1 MLKGNLV
8 RLNPTNCFTT
18 RNGGGRK
25 YSLTHSRND
34 EEGIVDGRRHITE
47 EEREA
52 WYASPESKGMNSAGE
67 SKLPP
72 TCATVPVHK
81 SEILRV
87 ERARCRMSF
96 GYGSPTGGWARV
108 RNIKTDQVFYIKR
121 DHLEVVA
128 R

>member
-18 RNGGGRK
+18 RNGGGLE
-25 YSLTHSRND
+25 YPLTHRHND
-34 EEGIVDGRRHITE
+34 DEGIVDGRRHITE

-52 WYASPESKGMNSAGE
+52 WYASPESKGMDSAGE

-72 TCATVPVHK
+72 TCVRVPVRK
-81 SEILRV
+81 TEILRV
-87 ERARCRMSF
+87 ERARCRMRF
-96 GYGSPTGGWARV
+96 GYGNPTGGWAQV
-108 RNIKTDQVFYIKR
+108 RNIKTDEVFYIKR